1 MEPKVIDEEKSRT
14 LYLDWKDKIFANCRM
29 MDPAACM
36 DEIRSKLNENRAKR
50 SEGRSSALKS
60 VEKMH
65 NFVKQEMKDLLQQS
79 DSLERH
85 MNILTYIGHD
95 QAEQVRVV
103 QLERLLLDGDSTGL
117 QEYLEEQLSLREG
130 FWLSLRLMCLWSV
143 INGGIP
149 EPIHDS
155 LVQLACQSYG
165 YESIFSKMFF
175 C

>member
-1 MEPKVIDEEKSRT
+1 
-14 LYLDWKDKIFANCRM
+14 

-50 SEGRSSALKS
+50 SEGRSLKS

-65 NFVKQEMKDLLQQS
+65 NFVTQEMKDLLTQS

-85 MNILTYIGHD
+85 MNILTYIGRD
-95 QAEQVRVV
+95 QPEQVRVV
-103 QLERLLLDGDSTGL
+103 HLERQLLEGDCSNL

-130 FWLSLRLMCLWSV
+130 FWSSLRLMCLWSV
-143 INGGIP
+143 VNNGIP
-149 EPIHDS
+149 EPVHDS

-165 YESIFSKMFF
+165 YESIFGKFLCF
-175 C
+175 LAQRIFNERI